1 MLEVDGSEGG
11 GQLLRSAL
19 ALSLLD
25 GVPVEI
31 GDVRGDRPEPG
42 LKPQHLA
49 AVETAA
55 AVADATVEGTDL
67 GSESVTFEP
76 GEPTGGHYEVD
87 IGTAGSVTLLFDT
100 LLPLAAT
107 IDESLAVTATGG
119 TDVSWSPP
127 LAYYRGV
134 KLPLLRR
141 FGLAAAV
148 DLDRTGFYPAG
159 GGRAT
164 LFLWPSTLSP
174 VALDTPLEPTA
185 ARVYSKAATDLVDA
199 EVADRQADTATDT
212 LEQRGIEVV
221 ERRTAYVASDG
232 PGSALAV
239 RLDGAPHDGAPHD
252 GEGADDG
259 LEGQWD
265 DRQHPLAG
273 FDAYG
278 APGKPAEEVAA
289 EVTDQIRRFRGSG
302 AAVDSHTAD
311 QLLVFLALAG
321 GRVAVPGISD
331 HVATSRD
338 LLAAFDRPVGVD
350 RSGPVP
356 VLVADR

>member
-1 MLEVDGSEGG
+1 MIEVDGSEGG

-25 GVPVEI
+25 GEPVEI

-67 GSESVTFEP
+67 GAETVTFEP
-76 GEPTGGHYEVD
+76 GEPTGGRYEVD

-107 IDESLAVTATGG
+107 IDEPLAVTATGG

-141 FGLAAAV
+141 FGLGAAV
-148 DLDRTGFYPAG
+148 DLDRTGFYPGG

-174 VALDTPLEPTA
+174 VALGTPLEPTA
-185 ARVYSKAATDLVDA
+185 ARVYSKAATDLADA
-199 EVADRQADTATDT
+199 EVADRQADAATDA
-212 LEQRGIEVV
+212 LEERGIEVV
-221 ERRTAYVASDG
+221 ERRAAYVASDG

-239 RLDGAPHDGAPHD
+239 RLDGAPRDGE

-259 LEGQWD
+259 LEGRWD
-265 DRQHPLAG
+265 DRHRPLAG

-278 APGKPAEEVAA
+278 TPGKPAEAVAA
-289 EVTDQIRRFRGSG
+289 EVTDQIRRFRASG

-350 RSGPVP
+350 RSGTVP
-356 VLVADR
+356 VLTGDR

>member
-1 MLEVDGSEGG
+1 MFEVDGSDGG

-19 ALSLLD
+19 TLSMLD
-25 GVPVEI
+25 AEPVAI

-67 GSESVTFEP
+67 GSESVTFDP
-76 GEPTGGHYEVD
+76 GELTGGRYEVD
-87 IGTAGSVTLLFDT
+87 VGTAGSVTLLFDT
-100 LLPLAAT
+100 LLPLAAA
-107 IDESLAVTATGG
+107 IDDPLAVTATGG
-119 TDVSWSPP
+119 TDVSWSPS

-148 DLDRTGFYPAG
+148 ELDRTGFYPAG

-174 VALDTPLEPTA
+174 VALDTPLEPTG

-199 EVADRQADTATDT
+199 EVADRQADAATDA
-212 LEQRGIEVV
+212 LEERGIEVL
-221 ERRTAYVASDG
+221 ERRAAYVASDG

-239 RLDGAPHDGAPHD
+239 RLDGATHDGD
-252 GEGADDG
+252 SEGTDDG

-265 DRQHPLAG
+265 DRHHPLAG

-278 APGKPAEEVAA
+278 APGTPAEAVAA
-289 EVTDQIRRFRGSG
+289 EVTDQVRRFRGSD

-321 GRVAVPGISD
+321 GRVAIPGVSD

-350 RSGPVP
+350 RSGPVH